1 MKKIFLLTMASLMTV
16 FAMAVGRN
24 DGSTKAN
31 AKEFD
36 WDKGVTIP
44 QDSINMWLWY
54 RVPLTPLYEEENPSL
69 TLYLT
74 NPSNAVGT
82 SVDVNMKADV
92 AGQSESK
99 DYTIAARQYKTYTAN
114 AKMLVT
120 LRQTEIYVQLKATG
134 VLKFSAKVYES
145 ADLDE
150 TCKDARTLAWETE
163 TTQNP
168 SYSAWWKV
176 SLKPIKNVEG
186 YDAQV
191 TLTNTGS
198 KTVNL
203 KIGQSL
209 DCPSSGVTKREYTLA
224 SGESIVKKIP
234 RDMITSVQ
242 PDELYFG
249 VENVESKV
257 SIKVEKVAQ
266 PPVPV
271 IPAATLM
278 PGVNLLVTDTIE
290 PMPVGQTLYKISVA
304 DMDSLAKYEPEFT
317 YRNAGSTPAHVKIQ
331 MAFSRPAFSTS
342 DTEYDLAAGD
352 EEIVV
357 YKKNMLEGMEGV
369 DSIYLLTTVTGDVN
383 FYGRFKHVREGK
395 ACKTNIPFNWEGG
408 HTQEARTTQW
418 YAVDVTEAR
427 DRHMDIIVSLLN
439 LNEVGGATASVKA
452 SMAFSC
458 PYIDVQEL
466 TRSVKA
472 DGKVVTRRLAYS
484 TYGMLSDVIYIG
496 LETNQ
501 PLKFWADTVP
511 TKTKEPDEAC
521 LTAKSF
527 DWEQGVLQEANDTVW
542 YVIAMD
548 SVRTMAAKFPTVYVH
563 NLGDAEAAI
572 TAELS
577 LECPD
582 SIANQKRSIKIAANG
597 TFSKQLSRNLFENIS
612 QDTVYLRVIST
623 QQVHVQVR
631 LTEEA
636 EGTSCASAIP
646 FNWVSGNSQA
656 ANANL
661 WYYVDLRDVM
671 ERGNDLKLHIQN
683 KDNETCNGVLQLAY
697 SCPDEGAP
705 SIQEFKLAGKA
716 EKTVKIQNSAL
727 ETLQDSIVYINL
739 RGNTA
744 LRFWADTLKVK
755 PYDTISGEGLTLI
768 PLQWDSLYTQSVDTA
783 WYIIP
788 KSEIEKVR
796 NMDDKVT
803 PVVHVINL
811 GNAETTIKGEA
822 AFAFPIVKSM
832 MTKNLKLK
840 ANQHYKDTVMAGT
853 FEQFIKKDSIIIR
866 VTRPVGSA
874 DFQFSAQL
882 VKAFNGNDRKTAIPL
897 QLGKLIE
904 QSANTAMWY
913 KVNTADWKKNRTLYD
928 KSMIVFTKNVG
939 TITADIKVEAYD
951 GYDSDVNLLE
961 TQGDIRSPKGEIRQ
975 RTFPG
980 QVIYGLGDVEI
991 YFRVSTTDTLI
1002 FYTEVQAQYAAQPYD
1017 PAQADAKLLVPNV
1030 DYVIPGDNQEHWY
1043 RVCLPYIR
1051 NNYKYTHASTLTYE
1065 LDGKATIEA
1074 TATLD
1079 DSLAY
1084 ALPVRKRTINT
1095 AGKHYKGEKPLSE
1108 LLAKAV
1114 KKGLHRSLDIT
1125 TFEESYV
1132 DSMLRRFVTSDSI
1145 SGYVRIKTDKDI
1157 KARINLLQTTGDDC
1171 YNAMP
1176 FDWEHGNVNPKGETT
1191 WYKVSVDSTMIP
1203 DTCDIRLHLDN
1214 WSAGVSKSTADL
1226 QFTCEE
1232 QPTTITKTIQP
1243 NGKEWKDISR
1253 DYLAKMQWPKSL
1265 FIQYTSDSTTHI
1277 WIEFIKHVEPAP
1289 HCDTITT
1296 FVCYGD
1302 TVWDLNNN
1310 PHVIESDKVLIDTLF
1325 DLVDSVKAQLYDS
1338 ILVDSIFVKRNP
1350 QLYKIDDQLT
1360 IKRNE
1365 VLDVTAADT
1374 WLKGQYATAHNDTLK
1389 KVKNIIWQ
1397 YSTDGTNYIDIPA
1410 SLKTDD
1416 KLSSKWINVKYTAEL
1431 DCDDHLESIYLNS
1444 VKDTVPLDTTYCHT
1458 FSYYWAPA
1466 DTTLTA
1472 ATVDPLPFKEY
1483 HKSFMGDSIS
1493 YLLITLAELPAKTEF
1508 VTIQRCNFYEWELA
1522 DTTIYNSGDYTYILE
1537 CGASN
1542 GGDSIVKLHLTID
1555 HPQIDTLPAVAKYGN
1570 RLLMIDRN
1578 AINNDP
1584 NIKWDLDSISD
1595 MNYVTWYKMVGA
1607 EPNPEVDQELKGEDG
1622 KPWHDYYYTNVKT
1635 GNPLV
1640 GDFYARIDI
1649 PASDSNCGYIGT
1661 TVVLHCPAANAAPA
1675 LTPTLARPGQDIQ
1688 VLHLDPN
1695 AETVIRVYSTQ
1706 GLKLN
1711 QYIITGQ
1718 ETYTIKAAAEFGYYL
1733 VEVYNDSQKVT
1744 LRYIVK

>member
-186 YDAQV
+186 FDAQV

-418 YAVDVTEAR
+418 YAVDVTKAR
-427 DRHMDIIVSLLN
+427 DNHQDIIVSLLN

-683 KDNETCNGVLQLAY
+683 KDNETCKGVLQLAY

-882 VKAFNGNDRKTAIPL
+882 VKAFNGNDRKTAIPI
-897 QLGKLIE
+897 QLGKLFE

-1157 KARINLLQTTGDDC
+1157 KARINLPQTTGDGC
-1171 YNAMP
+1171 YNAMA
-1176 FDWEHGNVNPKGETT
+1176 FDWEHGNVNPKGKTT
-1191 WYKVSVDSTMIP
+1191 WFEVSADSTMIP

-1214 WSAGVSKSTADL
+1214 WSAGESKSTANL
-1226 QFTCEE
+1226 QFTCEDI
-1232 QPTTITKTIQP
+1232 PTTVNKTIAA
-1243 NGKEWKDISR
+1243 NGSEFKDIDR
-1253 DYLAKMQWPKSL
+1253 DYLVKMGWPSK
-1265 FIQYTSDSTTHI
+1265 FYIEYTSDSTTHV
-1277 WIEFIKHVEPAP
+1277 WIELIKHKEREIKRDSTTLFVCLGADTLG
-1289 HCDTITT
+1289 HTITE
-1296 FVCYGD
+1296 D
-1302 TVWDLNNN
+1302 TWW
-1310 PHVIESDKVLIDTLF
+1310 EEKFTDKI
-1325 DLVDSVKAQLYDS
+1325 DSVHALVYDS
-1338 ILVDSIFVKRNP
+1338 IMKYKAFVLRDPDQTLVDGWENK
-1350 QLYKIDDQLT
+1350 LT
-1360 IKRNE
+1360 IERKK

-1374 WLKGQYATAHNDTLK
+1374 WMKAQFAAAEAANDTLK
-1389 KVKNIIWQ
+1389 KV
-1397 YSTDGTNYIDIPA
+1397 TDITWKYTTNGTDWNDIPSTPLA
-1410 SLKTDD
+1410 SE
-1416 KLSSKWINVKYTAEL
+1416 WINVKYIATVQ
-1431 DCDDHLESIYLNS
+1431 CDGEWEEIHKHQP
-1444 VKDTVPLDTTYCHT
+1444 KDTTKEELTYCRD
-1458 FSYYWAPA
+1458 FSYVWH
-1466 DTTLTA
+1466 DTTLYA
-1472 ATVDPLPFKEY
+1472 ATTEPLPSWSMK
-1483 HKSFMGDSIS
+1483 KTNMADSIA
-1493 YLLITLAELPAKTEF
+1493 YLSLKLTQLPAQKATVTEKK
-1508 VTIQRCNFYEWELA
+1508 CNFYYWELK
-1522 DTTIYNSGDYTYILE
+1522 DTTIYNSGEYTDTLE
-1537 CGASN
+1537 CAASN
-1542 GGDSIVKLHLTID
+1542 GGDSIVILNLTINN
-1555 HPQIDTLPAVAKYGN
+1555 PQIDTLPAVAKYGN

-1578 AINNDP
+1578 AINLKYN
-1584 NIKWDLDSISD
+1584 WDLDTLSD
-1595 MNYVTWYKMVGA
+1595 MNYVKWYKMKGA
-1607 EPNPEVDQELKGEDG
+1607 TPKPEDDEEQLEGRG
-1622 KPWHDYYYTNVKT
+1622 KYYLTNHKT
-1635 GNPLV
+1635 GEPLV
-1640 GDFYARIDI
+1640 GKFYARIEL
-1649 PASDSNCGYIGT
+1649 PASGDDCGFIGT
-1661 TVVLHCPAANAAPA
+1661 TVVIDCPAPAGAPA
-1675 LTPTLARPGQDIQ
+1675 LMPTLARPGQDIQ
-1688 VLHLDPN
+1688 VLNLDPEM
-1695 AETVIRVYSTQ
+1695 ETIIRVYSTE
-1706 GLKLN
+1706 GLLMN
-1711 QYIITGQ
+1711 NYSITGQ
-1718 ETYTIKAAAEFGYYL
+1718 ETFTFKAAYAYGYYL
-1733 VEVYNDSQKVT
+1733 VEVRNDSHKVT

>member
-16 FAMAVGRN
+16 FVMAVGRN

-186 YDAQV
+186 FDAQV

-418 YAVDVTEAR
+418 YAVDVTKAR
-427 DRHMDIIVSLLN
+427 DNHQDIIVSLLN

-683 KDNETCNGVLQLAY
+683 KDNETCKGVLQLAY

-882 VKAFNGNDRKTAIPL
+882 VKAFNGNDRKTAIPI
-897 QLGKLIE
+897 QLGKLFE

-1157 KARINLLQTTGDDC
+1157 KARINLPQTTGDGC
-1171 YNAMP
+1171 YNAMA
-1176 FDWEHGNVNPKGETT
+1176 FDWEHGNVNPKGKTT
-1191 WYKVSVDSTMIP
+1191 WFEVSADSTMIP
-1203 DTCDIRLHLDN
+1203 NTCDIRLHLDN
-1214 WSAGVSKSTADL
+1214 WSAGESKSTANL
-1226 QFTCEE
+1226 QFTCEDI
-1232 QPTTITKTIQP
+1232 PTTVNKTIAA
-1243 NGKEWKDISR
+1243 NGSEFKDIDR
-1253 DYLAKMQWPKSL
+1253 DYLVKMGWPSK
-1265 FIQYTSDSTTHI
+1265 FYIEYTSDSTTHV
-1277 WIEFIKHVEPAP
+1277 WIELIKHKEREIKRDSTTLFVCLGADTLG
-1289 HCDTITT
+1289 HTITEDT
-1296 FVCYGD
+1296 WWEEKFTDKID
-1302 TVWDLNNN
+1302 TV
-1310 PHVIESDKVLIDTLF
+1310 HA
-1325 DLVDSVKAQLYDS
+1325 LVYDS
-1338 ILVDSIFVKRNP
+1338 IMKYKVFVLRDPDQTLVDGWENK
-1350 QLYKIDDQLT
+1350 LT
-1360 IKRNE
+1360 IERKK

-1374 WLKGQYATAHNDTLK
+1374 WIKAQFAAAEAANDTLK
-1389 KVKNIIWQ
+1389 KV
-1397 YSTDGTNYIDIPA
+1397 TDITWKYTTNGTDWNDIPSTPLA
-1410 SLKTDD
+1410 SE
-1416 KLSSKWINVKYTAEL
+1416 WINVKYIATVQ
-1431 DCDDHLESIYLNS
+1431 CDGGWEDTLMHQP
-1444 VKDTVPLDTTYCHT
+1444 KDTTKEELTYCRD
-1458 FSYYWAPA
+1458 FSYVWH
-1466 DTTLTA
+1466 DTTLYA
-1472 ATVDPLPFKEY
+1472 ATTELLPSWSMK
-1483 HKSFMGDSIS
+1483 KTNMADSIA
-1493 YLLITLAELPAKTEF
+1493 YLSLKLTQLPAQKATVTEKK
-1508 VTIQRCNFYEWELA
+1508 CNFYYWELK
-1522 DTTIYNSGDYTYILE
+1522 DTTIYNSGEYTDTLE
-1537 CGASN
+1537 CAASN
-1542 GGDSIVKLHLTID
+1542 GGDSIVILNLTINN
-1555 HPQIDTLPAVAKYGN
+1555 PQIDTLPAVAKYGN

-1578 AINNDP
+1578 AINLKYN
-1584 NIKWDLDSISD
+1584 WDLDTLSD
-1595 MNYVTWYKMVGA
+1595 MNYVKWYKMKGA
-1607 EPNPEVDQELKGEDG
+1607 TPKPEDDEEQLEGRG
-1622 KPWHDYYYTNVKT
+1622 KYYLTNHKT
-1635 GNPLV
+1635 GEPLV
-1640 GDFYARIDI
+1640 GKFYARIELPSSGD
-1649 PASDSNCGYIGT
+1649 DCGFIGT
-1661 TVVLHCPAANAAPA
+1661 TVVIDCPAPAGAPA
-1675 LTPTLARPGQDIQ
+1675 LMPTLARPGQDIQ
-1688 VLHLDPN
+1688 VLNLDPEM
-1695 AETVIRVYSTQ
+1695 ETIIRVYSTE
-1706 GLKLN
+1706 GLLMN
-1711 QYIITGQ
+1711 NYSITGQ
-1718 ETYTIKAAAEFGYYL
+1718 ETFTFKAAYAYGYYL
-1733 VEVYNDSQKVT
+1733 VEVRNDSHKVT

>member
-16 FAMAVGRN
+16 FVMAVGRN

-186 YDAQV
+186 FDAQV

-418 YAVDVTEAR
+418 YAVDVTKAR
-427 DRHMDIIVSLLN
+427 DNHQDIIVSLLN

-511 TKTKEPDEAC
+511 TKTQEPDEAC

-683 KDNETCNGVLQLAY
+683 KDNETCKGVLQLAY

-705 SIQEFKLAGKA
+705 SIQEFKLAGKT

-897 QLGKLIE
+897 QLGKLFE

-1157 KARINLLQTTGDDC
+1157 KARINLPQTTGDGC
-1171 YNAMP
+1171 YNAMA
-1176 FDWEHGNVNPKGETT
+1176 FDWEHGNVNPKGKTT
-1191 WYKVSVDSTMIP
+1191 WFEVSADSTMIP

-1214 WSAGVSKSTADL
+1214 WSAGESKSTANL
-1226 QFTCEE
+1226 QFTCEDI
-1232 QPTTITKTIQP
+1232 PTTVNKTIAA
-1243 NGKEWKDISR
+1243 NGSEFKDIDR
-1253 DYLAKMQWPKSL
+1253 DYLVKMGWPSK
-1265 FIQYTSDSTTHI
+1265 FYIEYTSDSTTHV
-1277 WIEFIKHVEPAP
+1277 WIELIKHKEREIKRDSTTLFVCLGADTLG
-1289 HCDTITT
+1289 HTITE
-1296 FVCYGD
+1296 D
-1302 TVWDLNNN
+1302 TWW
-1310 PHVIESDKVLIDTLF
+1310 EEKFTDKI
-1325 DLVDSVKAQLYDS
+1325 DSVHALVYDS
-1338 ILVDSIFVKRNP
+1338 IMKYKAFVLRDPDQTLVDGWENK
-1350 QLYKIDDQLT
+1350 LT
-1360 IKRNE
+1360 IERKK

-1374 WLKGQYATAHNDTLK
+1374 WIKAQFAAAEAANDTLK
-1389 KVKNIIWQ
+1389 KV
-1397 YSTDGTNYIDIPA
+1397 TDITWKYTTNGTDWNDIPSTPLA
-1410 SLKTDD
+1410 SE
-1416 KLSSKWINVKYTAEL
+1416 WINVKYIATVQ
-1431 DCDDHLESIYLNS
+1431 CDGGWEDTLMHQP
-1444 VKDTVPLDTTYCHT
+1444 KDTTKEKLTYCRD
-1458 FSYYWAPA
+1458 FSYVWH
-1466 DTTLTA
+1466 DTTLYA
-1472 ATVDPLPFKEY
+1472 ATTEPLPSWSMKKTY
-1483 HKSFMGDSIS
+1483 MADSIA
-1493 YLLITLAELPAKTEF
+1493 YLSLKLTQLPAQKATVTEKK
-1508 VTIQRCNFYEWELA
+1508 CNFYYWELK
-1522 DTTIYNSGDYTYILE
+1522 DTTIYNSGEYTDTLE
-1537 CGASN
+1537 CAASN
-1542 GGDSIVKLHLTID
+1542 GGDSIVILNLTINN
-1555 HPQIDTLPAVAKYGN
+1555 PQIDTLPAVAKYGN

-1578 AINNDP
+1578 AINLKYN
-1584 NIKWDLDSISD
+1584 WDLDTLSD
-1595 MNYVTWYKMVGA
+1595 MNYVKWYKMKGA
-1607 EPNPEVDQELKGEDG
+1607 TPKLEDDEEQLEGRG
-1622 KPWHDYYYTNVKT
+1622 KYYLTNHKT
-1635 GNPLV
+1635 GEPLV
-1640 GDFYARIDI
+1640 GKFYARIEL
-1649 PASDSNCGYIGT
+1649 PASGDDCGFIGT
-1661 TVVLHCPAANAAPA
+1661 TVVIDCPAPAGAPA
-1675 LTPTLARPGQDIQ
+1675 LMPTLARPGQDIQ
-1688 VLHLDPN
+1688 VLNLDPEM
-1695 AETVIRVYSTQ
+1695 ETIIRVYSTE
-1706 GLKLN
+1706 GLLMN
-1711 QYIITGQ
+1711 NYSITGQ
-1718 ETYTIKAAAEFGYYL
+1718 ETFTFKAAYAYGYYL
-1733 VEVYNDSQKVT
+1733 VEVRNDSHKVT